1 MSHKWAGVADFP
13 ESSSA
18 KGGGWFQGEV
28 LGVTI
33 ASVALGAARPE
44 VGPYRV
50 IRDRARESLW
60 ATGACGSDPG

>member
-13 ESSSA
+13 ESSPA
-18 KGGGWFQGEV
+18 KGGGWYQGEV

-33 ASVALGAARPE
+33 ASVALGTDRPE
-44 VGPYRV
+44 VGPYLLMRGGARV
-50 IRDRARESLW
+50 SLW